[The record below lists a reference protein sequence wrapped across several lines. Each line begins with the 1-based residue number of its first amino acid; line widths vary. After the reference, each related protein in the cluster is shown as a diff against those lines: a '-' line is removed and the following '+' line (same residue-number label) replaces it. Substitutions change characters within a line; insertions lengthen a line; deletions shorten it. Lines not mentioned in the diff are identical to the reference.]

1 MRSINLPVRII
12 VNILLIIQLFSV
24 SFVYAKAKQAI
35 NIAYLTQEQNVPPP
49 LSNLDPFIKNKG
61 IIGAELGI
69 DDNNTTGEF
78 TGQQFNLKKF
88 IVPLDGNV
96 ADTFN
101 KELANKFQ
109 YVVVNLPADQI
120 NQLADLPAAKQMLL
134 FDVATVDD
142 ALRNEQCRSNVLHI
156 LPSRAMRADALA
168 QYMMKKRW
176 TQVVSGHWTYSGR
189 SFICRCHQAGCQ
201 AFRHGN
207 SGRKN
212 LGAYL

>member
-1 MRSINLPVRII
+1 MLLRPLIRNWPIN
-12 VNILLIIQLFSV
+12 
-24 SFVYAKAKQAI
+24 
-35 NIAYLTQEQNVPPP
+35 
-49 LSNLDPFIKNKG
+49 
-61 IIGAELGI
+61 
-69 DDNNTTGEF
+69 
-78 TGQQFNLKKF
+78 
-88 IVPLDGNV
+88 
-96 ADTFN
+96 
-101 KELANKFQ
+101 FQ
-109 YVVVNLPADQI
+109 YVVLNLPSDQI
-120 NQLADLPAAKQMLL
+120 NRLADLPAAKSMLL

-176 TQVVSGHWTYSGR
+176 IKVVSGHWTYSGR
-189 SFICRCHQAGCQ
+189 SFICRCYQASCQ